1 MVLYTMKSVLAVLRR
16 IMDVTDKEV
25 TDAIQTWNKTNE
37 NFYELSIWEKGI
49 ALQQIIEIIK
59 KNRVEIAESYNP

>member
-1 MVLYTMKSVLAVLRR
+1 MVLYVYTMKSVLAVLRR

-25 TDAIQTWNKTNE
+25 TDAIQTWNKTNTI
-37 NFYELSIWEKGI
+37 FYELSIWEKGI

-59 KNRVEIAESYNP
+59 KNRVEIA